1 MATYNGTNG
10 ADLYA
15 APGAEVNF
23 IHGLRG
29 DDTLTGGYLF
39 DSIDGGSGG
48 DVIRA
53 LQGDDL
59 LSGGGGDD
67 ILIAGEGDDT
77 IFTGSGSNQVDA
89 GRGDDLVDLRGAVA
103 GEVNTVKGGTGD
115 DEFIAGKADDLF
127 DGGVG
132 TDLVSYAQAGGPVS
146 VSLLEHFGSGS
157 DAAGDRYFGIENL
170 IGTRYGDSL
179 LGESSANHLDAGK
192 GDDTMLG
199 WAGNDT
205 LLGGAGADL
214 LNGGLG
220 ADEIDGG
227 TGIDTVS
234 YAGEE
239 TGVILDLHFLVQHGS
254 AAGDLLFSIENVM
267 GSGVADCITGSDGA
281 NVLNGGFGVDTLD
294 GGAGADIFIGGT
306 DAADWVY
313 NFELGIDKISLT
325 VPYEEVDIYDVDSNG
340 DGADEGVMI
349 ASAGGSLFL
358 NSIGSGSISSSDFI

>member
-23 IHGLRG
+23 ISGLKG

-39 DSIDGGSGG
+39 DSINGGSGA

-59 LSGGGGDD
+59 VYGGAGND

-77 IFTGSGSNQVDA
+77 IFTGSGSNRADG
-89 GRGDDLVDLRGAVA
+89 GRGDDLFDLRGAAA
-103 GEVNTVKGGTGD
+103 GEVNTVSGGAGD

-132 TDLVSYAQAGGPVS
+132 TDLVSYATARGPVS
-146 VSLLEHFGSGS
+146 VSLLEHFGGGS

-170 IGTRYGDSL
+170 IATRYGDSL
-179 LGESSANHLDAGK
+179 LGDSQVNHLDAGK
-192 GDDTMLG
+192 GDDTVLG
-199 WAGNDT
+199 WAGNDL
-205 LLGGAGADL
+205 LLGGAGVDL

-227 TGIDTVS
+227 AGIDTVS
-234 YAGEE
+234 YAGDE
-239 TGVILDLHFLVQHGS
+239 TGVTVDLRFLVQHGS
-254 AAGDLLFSIENVM
+254 AAGDLLFSIENVV
-267 GSGVADCITGSDGA
+267 GSDAGDSIMGSDGA

-294 GGAGADIFIGGT
+294 GGAGADIFIGGA

-313 NFELGIDKISLT
+313 NFELGVDKISLT
-325 VPYEEVDIYDVDSNG
+325 VSYDQVDIYDVDFDG
-340 DGADEGVMI
+340 DGVDEGTMI
-349 ASAGGSLFL
+349 SSDGGSLFL
-358 NSIGSGSISSSDFI
+358 AFIGSGSISSSDFV